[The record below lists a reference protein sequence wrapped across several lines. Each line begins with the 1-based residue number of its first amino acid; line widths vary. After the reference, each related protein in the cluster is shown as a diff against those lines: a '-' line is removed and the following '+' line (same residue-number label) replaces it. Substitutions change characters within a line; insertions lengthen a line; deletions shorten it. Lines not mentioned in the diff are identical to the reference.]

1 VGTHFNQTLKGIK
14 DKDYVG
20 WALSTHPDLA
30 VVAHNNFEIKL
41 SS

>member
-1 VGTHFNQTLKGIK
+1 VGTHFNESFKGIE

-30 VVAHNNFEIKL
+30 VVADYDLEIKL

>member
-1 VGTHFNQTLKGIK
+1 VGTHFNKTLKGIE
-14 DKDYVG
+14 DKDYVR

-30 VVAHNNFEIKL
+30 VVADNDLEIKL